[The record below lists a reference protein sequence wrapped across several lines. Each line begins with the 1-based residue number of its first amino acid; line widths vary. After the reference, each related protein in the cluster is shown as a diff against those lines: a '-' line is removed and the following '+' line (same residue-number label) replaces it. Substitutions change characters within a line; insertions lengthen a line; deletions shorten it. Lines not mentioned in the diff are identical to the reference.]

1 MLAHDG
7 NGCQVC
13 VRQGDLCTGSAK
25 IFSRLPGRARIG
37 TYGAAAHMLIVFRL
51 FLLTYIQPLVLNTL
65 VGVRYR
71 KCGLSRRA
79 GVCGSEE
86 TYARRFA
93 LVFMDD
99 FCGRLLVFSNRVSFP
114 C

>member
-1 MLAHDG
+1 MW
-7 NGCQVC
+7 V
-13 VRQGDLCTGSAK
+13 
-25 IFSRLPGRARIG
+25 
-37 TYGAAAHMLIVFRL
+37 
-51 FLLTYIQPLVLNTL
+51 
-65 VGVRYR
+65 
-71 KCGLSRRA
+71 SRRA

-99 FCGRLLVFSNRVSFP
+99 FCGRLLVFSNKVSFP